1 VFLQVIVFSGGGTGG
16 HVYPGIAVL
25 QALRAVLKDE
35 VRFVWIGSRGGI
47 ERKII
52 EGLGVE
58 YRAIST
64 GKLRR
69 YFDWKNL
76 TDLVRIVAGYL
87 QAKRLLKA
95 LKPVFVFSK
104 GGFVSVP
111 PVRAARRL
119 GIPVYSHESDLDP
132 GLATRLNLGASRLV
146 FCAYTESVAHFAEG
160 VRPRVIVSGNP
171 VRREMFS
178 GDPGWIR
185 RNWPVPPGAR
195 ILLVLGGSLGARQV
209 NDAVVEVLPQLQGQ
223 VFIVHQTGQEW
234 DPLPDTPWY
243 VSRPYFPV
251 EMPDL
256 YAGADLIFG
265 RAGAGTLWEA
275 AATRVPLILLPL
287 GAGSRGD
294 QVRNAELF
302 ASRGAAVVLDAGSA
316 GAQLVAA
323 VTHLLRDP
331 GAALSARDA
340 LAGFDA
346 DGAAA
351 RIAAELSR
359 RHPEVSRV

>member
-1 VFLQVIVFSGGGTGG
+1 VFLQVIVFAGGGTGG

-35 VRFVWIGSRGGI
+35 VRFVWIGSRKGI
-47 ERKII
+47 ERKIV
-52 EGLGVE
+52 EGLGIE

-69 YFDWKNL
+69 YFSWQNL
-76 TDLVRIVAGYL
+76 TDLVRIVAGYV
-87 QAKRLLKA
+87 QAKRLLKV

-111 PVRAARRL
+111 PVRAARKL
-119 GIPVYSHESDLDP
+119 HIPVYSHESDLDP
-132 GLATRLNLGASRLV
+132 GLATRLNLGASRAV
-146 FCAYTESVAHFAEG
+146 FCAYPESVAHFPQD

-171 VRREMFS
+171 VRRELFA

-185 RNWPVPPGAR
+185 SAWPVPPGAKV
-195 ILLVLGGSLGARQV
+195 LLVLGGSLGAREVNQV
-209 NDAVVEVLPQLQGQ
+209 VADSLPLLEGNL
-223 VFIVHQTGQEW
+223 FIVHQTGDEW
-234 DPLPDTPWY
+234 SPLPDTAWY
-243 VSRPYFPV
+243 VSRPYFST
-251 EMPDL
+251 EMPHL

-275 AATRVPLILLPL
+275 AATRVPLVLLPL

-302 ASRGAAVVLDAGSA
+302 ASRGAAVVLPSGSTGTDLA
-316 GAQLVAA
+316 AA
-323 VTHLLRDP
+323 VSRFADE
-331 GAALSARDA
+331 GAAAPARAA
-340 LAGFDA
+340 LARFDA
-346 DGAAA
+346 EGAAA
-351 RIAAELSR
+351 RIAGELSR